1 MSYFEKLDIF
11 YSFELLYFYYFWKI
25 KLHSWIS
32 LDAYGLLIF
41 HTKLKIFELNFVWR
55 VRPFEYLIKNLLLLL
70 LLLLL
75 FLKINPAW
83 RIRSFGNLI
92 KSFLKLYFFKKK

>member
-11 YSFELLYFYYFWKI
+11 YSFEFLYFYYFLKI

-41 HTKLKIFELNFVWR
+41 HTKLKLFELNSVWC
-55 VRPFEYLIKNLLLLL
+55 VWPFGYLNEN

-75 FLKINPAW
+75 FLKISPAW
-83 RIRSFGNLI
+83 RVRSF
-92 KSFLKLYFFKKK
+92 

>member
-1 MSYFEKLDIF
+1 MGEESGIRSSKRKVSYFEKLDIF
-11 YSFELLYFYYFWKI
+11 YSFEFLYFYYFWKI

-41 HTKLKIFELNFVWR
+41 HKKLKLFELNSVWR

-70 LLLLL
+70 
-75 FLKINPAW
+75 FFQN
-83 RIRSFGNLI
+83 
-92 KSFLKLYFFKKK
+92 KSRMTGMVIWQFN